1 MTNTEQIRT
10 KKISFILALSVI
22 IFAAIATYFTLC
34 HDINIMRITTPV
46 ILGLAMS
53 IILCGVLQKFFYNWL
68 TKNPIHFYFGEQS
81 SPVIESE
88 STTEPVCIAETKPE
102 QLHHVVRNTTEP
114 VCIAETLPTEQLV
127 DSSEQE
133 YSPSAQSNQE
143 HVVPDCSNES
153 HLEKYDSILEELKEK
168 ELKRQVKVMDAIRE
182 YVTIKTAPY
191 LSKEAIATLIS
202 NIEYMACD
210 QPELYKPIRSNI
222 DNPLRSPGLRH
233 LAWNVGERL
242 RVPLAKR
249 AVFIKESFPYELEN
263 ASHEYLRL
271 NLRDQVASQ
280 IPIDVPEKGDYRF
293 HLETD
298 NDES

>member
-68 TKNPIHFYFGEQS
+68 TKNPIHFSFGEQS

-88 STTEPVCIAETKPE
+88 STTEPVCIAETLPAE
-102 QLHHVVRNTTEP
+102 QP
-114 VCIAETLPTEQLV
+114 AG
-127 DSSEQE
+127 SSEQE
-133 YSPSAQSNQE
+133 YAPTLQPNQE
-143 HVVPDCSNES
+143 PVVPDCSNES

-182 YVTIKTAPY
+182 YVTVKTAPY
-191 LSKEAIATLIS
+191 LSKE
-202 NIEYMACD
+202 ACD
-210 QPELYKPIRSNI
+210 QPELYKPIRSYI

-249 AVFIKESFPYELEN
+249 AVFIKASFPYELES

>member
-53 IILCGVLQKFFYNWL
+53 IILCGALQKFFYNWL
-68 TKNPIHFYFGEQS
+68 TKNPIQFSFGEQS

-88 STTEPVCIAETKPE
+88 STTEPVCIAETP
-102 QLHHVVRNTTEP
+102 
-114 VCIAETLPTEQLV
+114 PTEQPA

-133 YSPSAQSNQE
+133 YAPTLQPNQDP
-143 HVVPDCSNES
+143 VVPDCSNES

-168 ELKRQVKVMDAIRE
+168 ELRRQVKVMDAIRE
-182 YVTIKTAPY
+182 YVTVKTAPY
-191 LSKEAIATLIS
+191 LSKEDIATLIF
-202 NIEYMACD
+202 NIEYMAYD
-210 QPELYKPIRSNI
+210 QPESYKPIRSNI

-249 AVFIKESFPYELEN
+249 AIFIKKSFPYELVN
-263 ASHEYLRL
+263 ATLEYLKL
-271 NLRDQVASQ
+271 NLRDNVSSQ
-280 IPIDVPEKGDYRF
+280 IPIDVPDKGDYRF
-293 HLETD
+293 HLDVD
-298 NDES
+298 NDDSQ